1 MAGTGQRRP
10 IKFSRNF
17 QEYDQSAPSQFT
29 WFCYMCNKGFKSSS
43 GYSIH
48 KKIYHT
54 VRPDFPKCPVCGKQ
68 FASASRLM
76 RHQLSHSSSKAFT
89 CKRCQKS
96 YKYAS
101 SLKSHAYQPEQDTS
115 TEQEVTESVAVPM
128 SCVICGFRA
137 PNQDGD
143 AFGEHVRKHGYAT
156 YCDVCGFSMG
166 LQEQGT
172 FSCPECN
179 GSFSSMEALLEHR
192 RTVHKS
198 SYHVMCEE
206 CGKVFRSTSGYRN
219 HQKIRHSSD
228 SNVPFCKI
236 CGKKFSSSSRLFE
249 HRKKH
254 SDQTYYA
261 CQKCGK
267 SFKHAR
273 SVKRHDI
280 VCKQ

>member
-1 MAGTGQRRP
+1 MTKKRICGGMVLEFA
-10 IKFSRNF
+10 NL
-17 QEYDQSAPSQFT
+17 
-29 WFCYMCNKGFKSSS
+29 
-43 GYSIH
+43 SIH
-48 KKIYHT
+48 VCFNYFRWKKRSEHIWCY
-54 VRPDFPKCPVCGKQ
+54 
-68 FASASRLM
+68 
-76 RHQLSHSSSKAFT
+76 
-89 CKRCQKS
+89 
-96 YKYAS
+96 
-101 SLKSHAYQPEQDTS
+101 
-115 TEQEVTESVAVPM
+115 VT
-128 SCVICGFRA
+128 FLLL
-137 PNQDGD
+137 
-143 AFGEHVRKHGYAT
+143 
-156 YCDVCGFSMG
+156 GFSMG